1 MPVLLRQGLRR
12 VLPRPLHSLTPRR
25 AAAMLLVAL
34 AFAAAVLSP
43 DRGVAQQARLAEENS
58 WLRVQNVGTQPATL
72 DLTFY
77 NPNGTQVAKDGCPK
91 AGVCDAISPGSGRS
105 FFQQTLD
112 ALPKGYRGSGYLVG
126 DQPFVAM
133 LARDLIRSD
142 GTLQLGGDTLRLGSG
157 TDRHYLP
164 WVANNA
170 SLVSRIAIENTSKDT
185 GACVQVVYYA
195 VGGLT
200 PSATDPSGSNSN
212 CPSGGEYLA
221 PRASMLRD
229 ETSMAAPFGFDGSAL
244 VRTQPTSG
252 GAAAAIQQLSV
263 SVDTRDR
270 VRAGLSTYRGLS
282 QDETSRVVLLP
293 MIDRA
298 TVEAGASYTTRFRIF
313 SATPGAP
320 NEVTLRFEG
329 SDSAGAQVSIESK
342 MTVFGSLTC
351 DQSQPTTLGCLPA
364 DRALP
369 ASFAGSVR
377 IQSVEP
383 ITVVVQRLSS
393 AGSLADYRGFTPA
406 EASRQ
411 VVLPVMNK
419 NYGPFGGRSGWNSSF
434 RVASFDGS
442 TTYAY
447 IVYYSKQFPRGLF
460 PDSPVPVE
468 GSRTFRLQDERK
480 LPDDWVGS
488 VVIVS
493 DRPVVVVANLRSD
506 VFEGDPEMLYNGV
519 SLE

>member
-1 MPVLLRQGLRR
+1 ML
-12 VLPRPLHSLTPRR
+12 SRR
-25 AAAMLLVAL
+25 ALAALVLVVAVGVAAL
-34 AFAAAVLSP
+34 AP
-43 DRGVAQQARLAEENS
+43 DHGVAQQARLAEENS

-77 NPNGTQVAKDGCPK
+77 NRDGSQAAKDGCPK

-133 LARDLIRSD
+133 LARDLIRPD
-142 GTLQLGGDTLRLGSG
+142 GTLQLGGDSLRLGAG
-157 TDRHYLP
+157 TDRHFLP
-164 WVANNA
+164 WVANTSA
-170 SLVSRIAIENTSKDT
+170 LVSRITIENTSKDT
-185 GACVQVVYYA
+185 PACVQIQYFA
-195 VGGLT
+195 SGGL
-200 PSATDPSGSNSN
+200 SATAVDPSGTQGS
-212 CPSGGEYLA
+212 CPSGGEFLA
-221 PRASMLRD
+221 PRASMVRD
-229 ETSMAAPFGFDGSAL
+229 ETSMNAPFGFDGAAI
-244 VRTQPTSG
+244 VRTQQTSG
-252 GAAAAIQQLSV
+252 GVAASVQQISV
-263 SVDTRDR
+263 AVDTRDR
-270 VRAGLSTYRGLS
+270 VRAGLSTYRALS
-282 QDETSRVVLLP
+282 SDETSRVVLLP
-293 MIDRA
+293 MIDRN
-298 TVEAGASYTTRFRIF
+298 TEEAGASYTTRFRIF

-329 SDSAGAQVSIESK
+329 RDGAGGQVSIESK
-342 MTVFGSLTC
+342 VTVFGSMTC
-351 DQSQPTTLGCLPA
+351 DQSQATTLGCLPA

-369 ASFAGSVR
+369 ATFTGSVR
-377 IQSVEP
+377 IQAVEP
-383 ITVVVQRLSS
+383 ITVVVQRLSTS
-393 AGSLADYRGFTPA
+393 GSLSDYRGFTPG

-411 VVLPVMNK
+411 VVLPVINK
-419 NYGPFGGRSGWNSSF
+419 NYGPFGGRNGWNSSF

-468 GSRTFRLQDERK
+468 GSRTFRPTDERK
-480 LPDDWVGS
+480 LPDNWVGS

-493 DRPVVVVANLRSD
+493 DRPVVVVADLRSD

>member
-1 MPVLLRQGLRR
+1 MPR
-12 VLPRPLHSLTPRR
+12 RR
-25 AAAMLLVAL
+25 AAATLLLVAALVVAAL
-34 AFAAAVLSP
+34 AP
-43 DRGVAQQARLAEENS
+43 DRSVAQQARLAEENS

-72 DLTFY
+72 DLSFY
-77 NPNGTQVAKDGCPK
+77 QPNGTLAAKDGCPK

-133 LARDLIRSD
+133 LARDLIRTD
-142 GTLQLGGDTLRLGSG
+142 GTLQLGGDSLRLGSG
-157 TDRHYLP
+157 TDRHFLP
-164 WVANNA
+164 WVTNTA
-170 SLVSRIAIENTSKDT
+170 SLVSRISIENTSKDT
-185 GACVQVVYYA
+185 PACVQIVYYA
-195 VGGLT
+195 
-200 PSATDPSGSNSN
+200 SGSLAPAVTEPTGSNGN

-221 PRASMLRD
+221 PRASMVRD
-229 ETSMAAPFGFDGSAL
+229 ETSMAVSFGFDGSAL
-244 VRTQPTSG
+244 VRTQPTGS
-252 GAAAAIQQLSV
+252 GAAAGIQQLSV
-263 SVDTRDR
+263 AVDTRDR
-270 VRAGLSTYRGLS
+270 VRAGLSTYRSLS
-282 QDETSRVVLLP
+282 SDETSRVVLLP

-298 TVEAGASYTTRFRIF
+298 TPEAGALYTTRFRIF

-329 SDSAGAQVSIESK
+329 RDGNGAQVSIESK
-342 MTVFGSLTC
+342 VTVFGSLTC

-364 DRALP
+364 DRVLP
-369 ASFAGSVR
+369 SSFTGSVR
-377 IQSVEP
+377 IQAVEP
-383 ITVVVQRLSS
+383 ITVVVQRISS
-393 AGSLADYRGFTPA
+393 MGSLADYRGFTPS

-411 VVLPVMNK
+411 VVLPVVNK
-419 NYGPFGGRSGWNSSF
+419 NYGPFGGRNGWNSSF

-460 PDSPVPVE
+460 PDAPVPVE
-468 GSRTFRLQDERK
+468 GARTFRPSDERK

-493 DRPVVVVANLRSD
+493 DRPVVVVADLRSD

>member
-1 MPVLLRQGLRR
+1 MLLRRGLTRVLLRPLRPIT
-12 VLPRPLHSLTPRR
+12 VRR
-25 AAAMLLVAL
+25 AATALVLVAAL
-34 AFAAAVLSP
+34 AVAALAP

-58 WLRVQNVGTQPATL
+58 WLRVQNVGTQPVTL

-77 NPNGTQVAKDGCPK
+77 QPNGTQAAKDGCPK

-112 ALPKGYRGSGYLVG
+112 ALPRGYRGSGYLVG

-133 LARDLIRSD
+133 LARDLIRPD
-142 GTLQLGGDTLRLGSG
+142 GTLQLGGDSLRLGSG
-157 TDRHYLP
+157 ADRHYLP
-164 WVANNA
+164 WVTNTA
-170 SLVSRIAIENTSKDT
+170 SLVSRISIENTSKDT
-185 GACVQVVYYA
+185 PACVQIMYYA
-195 VGGLT
+195 VGSLS
-200 PSATDPSGSNSN
+200 PAATDPTSSTSN

-229 ETSMAAPFGFDGSAL
+229 ETSMAAPFGFDGAAI
-244 VRTQPTSG
+244 VRTQPASG
-252 GAAAAIQQLSV
+252 GVAAGIQQLSV
-263 SVDTRDR
+263 AVDTRDR
-270 VRAGLSTYRGLS
+270 VRAGLSTYRALS
-282 QDETSRVVLLP
+282 SDEASRVVLLP
-293 MIDRA
+293 MVDRA
-298 TVEAGASYTTRFRIF
+298 TSEAGASYTTRFRMF

-329 SDSAGAQVSIESK
+329 RDGSGAQISIESK
-342 MTVFGSLTC
+342 VTVFGSMTC

-369 ASFAGSVR
+369 SSFTGSVR

-383 ITVVVQRLSS
+383 ITVIVQRLSS
-393 AGSLADYRGFTPA
+393 TGSLSDYRGFTPS
-406 EASRQ
+406 ESSRQ
-411 VVLPVMNK
+411 VVLPVINK

-460 PDSPVPVE
+460 PDTSVPVE
-468 GSRTFRLQDERK
+468 GSRTFHPRDERS
-480 LPDDWVGS
+480 LPDNWVGS

-493 DRPVVVVANLRSD
+493 DRPIVVVADLRSD

-519 SLE
+519 SLD

>member
-1 MPVLLRQGLRR
+1 MPVLLRRGLRR
-12 VLPRPLHSLTPRR
+12 QPFRPRWPLTPRR
-25 AAAMLLVAL
+25 AAAALLVVAAL
-34 AFAAAVLSP
+34 GTATLAP
-43 DRGVAQQARLAEENS
+43 ERGVAQQARLAEENS

-77 NPNGTQVAKDGCPK
+77 GLNGAQVAKDGCPK
-91 AGVCDAISPGSGRS
+91 AGVCDAVSPGSGRS

-112 ALPKGYRGSGYLVG
+112 GLPRGYRGSGYLVG

-133 LARDLIRSD
+133 LARDLIRPD
-142 GTLQLGGDTLRLGSG
+142 GTLQLGGDSLRLGPG

-164 WVANNA
+164 WVTNTA
-170 SLVSRIAIENTSKDT
+170 SLVSRITVENTSKDT
-185 GACVQVVYYA
+185 PACVQIVYYA
-195 VGGLT
+195 GGSLT
-200 PSATDPSGSNSN
+200 PAATDPTAATSN
-212 CPSGGEYLA
+212 CPSGGEYLP
-221 PRASMLRD
+221 PRASLLRD
-229 ETSMAAPFGFDGSAL
+229 ETSMAAPFGFDGAAL

-252 GAAAAIQQLSV
+252 GVAAGIQQLSV

-270 VRAGLSTYRGLS
+270 ARAGLSTYRALT
-282 QDETSRVVLLP
+282 QDEVSRVVLLP
-293 MIDRA
+293 MVDRA
-298 TVEAGASYTTRFRIF
+298 TVESGASYTTRFRIF

-329 SDSAGAQVSIESK
+329 RDGAGAQVSIESK
-342 MTVFGSLTC
+342 VTVFGSMTC
-351 DQSQPTTLGCLPA
+351 DQSQPTTLGCLPP

-369 ASFAGSVR
+369 STFTGSVR

-393 AGSLADYRGFTPA
+393 TGSLADYRGFTPG

-411 VVLPVMNK
+411 VVLPVVNK
-419 NYGPFGGRSGWNSSF
+419 NYGPFGGRDGWNSSF

-460 PDSPVPVE
+460 PDFPVPVE
-468 GSRTFRLQDERK
+468 GSRTFRPLDERK
-480 LPDDWVGS
+480 LPDNWVGS

>member
-1 MPVLLRQGLRR
+1 MPVLLRQGLQR
-12 VLPRPLHSLTPRR
+12 VLPRPLHSMTPRR
-25 AAAMLLVAL
+25 AGAALLLVAALGVAAL
-34 AFAAAVLSP
+34 AP

-77 NPNGTQVAKDGCPK
+77 NANGSQAAKDGCPK
-91 AGVCDAISPGSGRS
+91 AGICDAISPGSGRS

-133 LARDLIRSD
+133 LARDLIRPD
-142 GTLQLGGDTLRLGSG
+142 GTLQLGGDSLRLGSG

-164 WVANNA
+164 WVTNTA
-170 SLVSRIAIENTSKDT
+170 SLVSRITVENTSKDT
-185 GACVQVVYYA
+185 GACVQIVYYA
-195 VGGLT
+195 TGSLS
-200 PSATDPSGSNSN
+200 PSATDPSGGTSN
-212 CPSGGEYLA
+212 CPSGGEFLA
-221 PRASMLRD
+221 PRASMVRD

-244 VRTQPTSG
+244 IRTQPASG
-252 GAAAAIQQLSV
+252 GVTASLQQLSV
-263 SVDTRDR
+263 AVDTRDR
-270 VRAGLSTYRGLS
+270 VRAGLATYRALS

-298 TVEAGASYTTRFRIF
+298 TLEAGASYTTRFRIF

-320 NEVTLRFEG
+320 NEVTLLFEG
-329 SDSAGAQVSIESK
+329 RDSAGAQISIESK
-342 MTVFGSLTC
+342 VTVFGSLTC

-369 ASFAGSVR
+369 SSFAGSVR

-383 ITVVVQRLSS
+383 ITAVVQRVSS
-393 AGSLADYRGFTPA
+393 TGSLSDYRGFTPS

-411 VVLPVMNK
+411 VVLPVINK
-419 NYGPFGGRSGWNSSF
+419 NYGPFGGRSGWNSTF

-460 PDSPVPVE
+460 PDAPVPVE
-468 GSRTFRLQDERK
+468 GSRTFRPVDERK
-480 LPDDWVGS
+480 LPDNWVGS

-493 DRPVVVVANLRSD
+493 DRPVVVVADLRSD

>member
-1 MPVLLRQGLRR
+1 M
-12 VLPRPLHSLTPRR
+12 TPRR
-25 AAAMLLVAL
+25 AAATLLVVAALCAL
-34 AFAAAVLSP
+34 ALAP

-58 WLRVQNVGTQPATL
+58 WVRVQNVGTLPATL

-77 NPNGTQVAKDGCPK
+77 NRDGSQAAKDSCPK
-91 AGVCDAISPGSGRS
+91 VGVCDAILPGSGRS
-105 FFQQTLD
+105 FFQQTLESL
-112 ALPKGYRGSGYLVG
+112 AKGYRGAGYLVG

-133 LARDLIRSD
+133 LARDLIRTD
-142 GTLQLGGDTLRLGSG
+142 GTLQLGGDSLRLGSG

-164 WVANNA
+164 WVANTA
-170 SLVSRIAIENTSKDT
+170 ALVSRIAIENTSKDS
-185 GACVQVVYYA
+185 GACVQIQYYPI
-195 VGGLT
+195 GGLS
-200 PSATDPSGSNSN
+200 PVANDPAGGQGN
-212 CPSGGEYLA
+212 CPSGGEFLA
-221 PRASMLRD
+221 PRASMVRD
-229 ETSMAAPFGFDGSAL
+229 ETTITAPFGFDGSAI
-244 VRTQPTSG
+244 VRTLATSTG
-252 GAAAAIQQLSV
+252 VAASAQQLSV
-263 SVDTRDR
+263 AVDTRDR
-270 VRAGLSTYRGLS
+270 VRAGLSTYRALS

-329 SDSAGAQVSIESK
+329 RDGSGAQVSIESK
-342 MTVFGSLTC
+342 VTVFGSMTC
-351 DQSQPTTLGCLPA
+351 DQSQPATLGCLPA
-364 DRALP
+364 DRTL
-369 ASFAGSVR
+369 SSTFTGSVR
-377 IQSVEP
+377 IQAIEP
-383 ITVVVQRLSS
+383 ITVVAQRLSS
-393 AGSLADYRGFTPA
+393 TGSLSDYRGFTSG

-411 VVLPVMNK
+411 VVLPVINK
-419 NYGPFGGRSGWNSSF
+419 NYGPFGGRAGWNSTF

-468 GSRTFRLQDERK
+468 GSRTFRTLDEGK
-480 LPDDWVGS
+480 LPDNWVGS

-493 DRPVVVVANLRSD
+493 DRPVVVVADLRSD
-506 VFEGDPEMLYNGV
+506 VFGGDPEMLYNGV